1 MNKEEQYL
9 LFALSA
15 PMEILN
21 QGCKPA
27 HDSPKMY
34 TGIKE
39 FDLSSSW
46 GINNRDDLIQT
57 IYQMTDD
64 GHANDLAGLY
74 LTWHRSSPEEWNAL
88 IAGGSE
94 RGLIY
99 TQFVAQTAMCC
110 GEGGIKAWDYV
121 RMGFLSRVGV
131 LNNWLTEEESLWLQS
146 RVYVRAHHYYH
157 SWMHYFSAY
166 SLGRLYWQSSQC
178 EDNTS
183 LREALTLY
191 KYDSAGSRMFE
202 ELAAGSDRFYATLPW
217 QPLTVQPECP
227 VTLKDV
233 SDL

>member
-74 LTWHRSSPEEWNAL
+74 LTWHRSSPEEWKAL

-99 TQFVAQTAMCC
+99 TQFVAWICPYISRHLLSLNPLQARCRRYSR
-110 GEGGIKAWDYV
+110 GE
-121 RMGFLSRVGV
+121 R
-131 LNNWLTEEESLWLQS
+131 
-146 RVYVRAHHYYH
+146 
-157 SWMHYFSAY
+157 
-166 SLGRLYWQSSQC
+166 
-178 EDNTS
+178 
-183 LREALTLY
+183 
-191 KYDSAGSRMFE
+191 
-202 ELAAGSDRFYATLPW
+202 
-217 QPLTVQPECP
+217 
-227 VTLKDV
+227 
-233 SDL
+233 

>member
-9 LFALSA
+9 LFALST

-74 LTWHRSSPEEWNAL
+74 LTWHRSSPEEWKAL

-121 RMGFLSRVGV
+121 RMGFFITGWCAQQVVDGRREFMAAIARLYTSTPLLSQ
-131 LNNWLTEEESLWLQS
+131 LDALFFCLF
-146 RVYVRAHHYYH
+146 VRA
-157 SWMHYFSAY
+157 SLLAIFSV
-166 SLGRLYWQSSQC
+166 RRQ
-178 EDNTS
+178 
-183 LREALTLY
+183 
-191 KYDSAGSRMFE
+191 
-202 ELAAGSDRFYATLPW
+202 RFATRGANP
-217 QPLTVQPECP
+217 VQIR
-227 VTLKDV
+227 
-233 SDL
+233 